1 MPYIAYMTDH
11 KREKPLFWIGS
22 SRNDLKDCQ
31 DEVQDFIAA
40 SGMLFMP
47 DISMLM
53 SGNDKTVARPT
64 LLMPSGAKI
73 DWLAKLLN
81 RDRSALML
89 EHANQIIQITSRLGR
104 HCSQRYARDSGNQG

>member
-1 MPYIAYMTDH
+1 LAHEGNVFDA
-11 KREKPLFWIGS
+11 
-22 SRNDLKDCQ
+22 
-31 DEVQDFIAA
+31 AA

-89 EHANQIIQITSRLGR
+89 EHANQITQITSRLGR